1 MVPAM
6 ADRGFPGAP
15 SLAERGVIETDV
27 TRREQ
32 AIAGLTVGLGAAFA
46 FGPMVFS
53 TFSLF
58 MLPLSTEFGWSR
70 AQAALALT
78 ICACCAAVANP
89 LAGRLSDRVGPR
101 KVLLVGLLAFAI
113 CNAAL
118 SLATNL
124 VELYVIHAFLGA
136 SAAACGFV
144 PYFKIL
150 VGWFRSRRGM
160 MIGLAIG
167 LGTGAGSVVMA
178 QLARVLID
186 TYGWQATRL
195 IMGGLILLIPFPM
208 VWLFLREAQPEA
220 AGRLDSAAAIEGVSA
235 AKARTQPTF
244 WKILGISAIGTTC
257 LAGAVVH
264 LVALLVDRKIDLA
277 TATTIF
283 SICAAAKAVGQILV
297 GFLQDRVPSARIG
310 LLVYGSGLMAFLIVV
325 FGQDVPALTLGAA
338 FLGLAFGGEMS
349 LAPYWA
355 SRYWGMKAY
364 GEIYGL
370 LYCASVIGSAVGPL
384 IMAAVFDG
392 AGDYRPAMAAFAVGM
407 GICLLLNLTLS
418 RFTYPVEAR
427 A

>member
-1 MVPAM
+1 M
-6 ADRGFPGAP
+6 ADRGLPIAP
-15 SLAERGVIETDV
+15 ALATGTVSDPDG
-27 TRREQ
+27 RRRQ
-32 AIAGLTVGLGAAFA
+32 QLIAGLVVALGAAFA

-58 MLPLSTEFGWSR
+58 MLPLSAEFGWTR
-70 AQAALALT
+70 AQAAMALT
-78 ICACCAAVANP
+78 ICACCAAIANP

-101 KVLLVGLLAFAI
+101 RVLLAGLLAFAA

-118 SLATNL
+118 GFATNL
-124 VELYVIHAFLGA
+124 VEFYTVHVLLGA

-150 VGWFRSRRGM
+150 VGWFRTRRGM

-167 LGTGAGSVVMA
+167 LGTGVGSVMMA
-178 QLARVLID
+178 QLVRVLIEL
-186 TYGWQATRL
+186 YGWQAARL
-195 IMGGLILLIPFPM
+195 VMGGLILLIPFPM
-208 VWLFLREAQPEA
+208 VWLFLREAEPVPTIRPVVA
-220 AGRLDSAAAIEGVSA
+220 AVPVEGVSA
-235 AKARTQPTF
+235 KGARADLNF
-244 WKILGISAIGTTC
+244 WKILAISAVGTSC

-283 SICAAAKAVGQILV
+283 SICATSKAVGQISV
-297 GFLQDRVPSARIG
+297 GFLQDRIPSARIG
-310 LLVYGSGLMAFLIVV
+310 LLVYGCGLLAFLTIV
-325 FGQDVPALTLGAA
+325 FGQDVSVLTLGAA

-370 LYCASVIGSAVGPL
+370 LYCASVIGSAIGPL
-384 IMAAVFDG
+384 VMASVFDTT
-392 AGDYRPAMAAFAVGM
+392 GDYRLAIAAFAVGM
-407 GICLLLNLTLS
+407 GLCLLLNMTLT
-418 RFTYPVEAR
+418 RFTYPIKPEG
-427 A
+427 

>member
-1 MVPAM
+1 M
-6 ADRGFPGAP
+6 
-15 SLAERGVIETDV
+15 LANGTFSDSDG
-27 TRREQ
+27 RRRQ
-32 AIAGLTVGLGAAFA
+32 QLIAGLVVAVGAAFA

-58 MLPLSTEFGWSR
+58 MLPLSAEFGWTR
-70 AQAALALT
+70 AQAAMALT
-78 ICACCAAVANP
+78 ICACCAAIANP
-89 LAGRLSDRVGPR
+89 LAGRLSDRIGPR
-101 KVLLVGLLAFAI
+101 RVLLAGLLAFAV

-118 SLATNL
+118 GFATNL
-124 VELYVIHAFLGA
+124 VELYAVHVLLGA

-150 VGWFRSRRGM
+150 VGWFRTRRGM

-167 LGTGAGSVVMA
+167 LGTGVGSVMMA

-186 TYGWQATRL
+186 IYGWQVARL
-195 IMGGLILLIPFPM
+195 VMGGLILLIPFPM
-208 VWLFLREAQPEA
+208 VWLFLREAEPA
-220 AGRLDSAAAIEGVSA
+220 PVVGPTVAAAPVEGVSA
-235 AKARTQPTF
+235 KGARADLNF
-244 WKILGISAIGTTC
+244 WKIFAISAVGTSC

-283 SICAAAKAVGQILV
+283 SICATSKAVGQITV
-297 GFLQDRVPSARIG
+297 GFLQDRIPSARIG
-310 LLVYGSGLMAFLIVV
+310 LLVYGSGLLAFVTIV
-325 FGQDVPALTLGAA
+325 FGHEAPVLTLGAA

-370 LYCASVIGSAVGPL
+370 LYCASVIGSAIGPL
-384 IMAAVFDG
+384 VMASVFDTT
-392 AGDYRPAMAAFAVGM
+392 GDYRPAMVAFAGGM
-407 GICLLLNLTLS
+407 GLCLLLNMTLA
-418 RFTYPVEAR
+418 RFTYPIRPES
-427 A
+427 